1 MIELEANT
9 KQIALLI
16 DECTD
21 SLDVRQV
28 TDAIGEMI
36 KFFRDYHNC
45 TMIPYNWNEHY
56 TIYWNYLLVFDDP
69 KQETM
74 FRLKYTI

>member
-9 KQIALLI
+9 KQIGLLI
-16 DECTD
+16 EECVD
-21 SLDVRQV
+21 GLDAGQI
-28 TDAIGEMI
+28 TDAVQEMI
-36 KFFRDYHNC
+36 KFFRNQHNC
-45 TMIPYNWNEHY
+45 TMIPYNWNHHY
-56 TIYWNYLLVFDDP
+56 SIYWNYLLVFDNP

>member
-21 SLDVRQV
+21 SLDVSQV

-36 KFFRDYHNC
+36 KFFRIQHNC
-45 TMIPYNWNEHY
+45 TMIPYNWNEYY
-56 TIYWNYLLVFDDP
+56 TIYWNYLLVFDNP
-69 KQETM
+69 KQETL

>member
-1 MIELEANT
+1 MINLEANT

-16 DECTD
+16 DECVVYLRKTKTEGTTEE
-21 SLDVRQV
+21 L
-28 TDAIGEMI
+28 IE
-36 KFFRDYHNC
+36 FFRDQHNC
-45 TMIPYNWNEHY
+45 TMVPYNWNEY
-56 TIYWNYLLVFDDP
+56 YSIYWNYLLVFDNP